1 MNLQR
6 LLVTVC
12 LGLCLFVAGAPHAR
26 AQGSTLKPTT
36 ITSPDLTD
44 DQKAEIKGFVDAN
57 KEGLM
62 GDPLEIK
69 KSRNTL
75 LQPFKNQ
82 QVSVA
87 FRLEYTRDLLPVLR
101 PLLAA
106 ENEVKA
112 VNAVRVAGE
121 LATAGSVELLTDA
134 LNDKREG
141 VRYAAASGFENTFKA
156 MQGTVPVLGGAPALR
171 MVDTVKAA
179 LVREKNPR
187 VMEGLVLAFQEA
199 SRISEKQVE
208 GMRDAGVKAL
218 SEAVVAKVADRK
230 ISPDADASLRRA
242 ILTVRLA
249 VTIQDISAPALQ
261 RSTLLAGA
269 EMAGDLLALAAERM
283 KTAAAPDADLAL
295 MVNESEK
302 AIFFIQPQLAA
313 SPAPKEFKVWQQ
325 VQQGNGAEYR
335 KQVLQIIGPNGI
347 LTTAPF
353 NFKDDRFIKNP

>member
-6 LLVTVC
+6 LLVIVC
-12 LGLCLFVAGAPHAR
+12 LGLGMFATGVPRAR
-26 AQGSTLKPTT
+26 AQGNTLSPKTV
-36 ITSPDLTD
+36 TSPDLND
-44 DQKAEIKGFVDAN
+44 DQKAEVKAFVNANEKG
-57 KEGLM
+57 LS

-69 KSRNTL
+69 KSRNTF

-87 FRLEYTRDLLPVLR
+87 FRLEYTRDLVPVLR
-101 PLLAA
+101 PLLAS
-106 ENEVKA
+106 ESEVIA
-112 VNAVRVAGE
+112 VNAARVAGE
-121 LATAGSVELLTDA
+121 LATAGSVELLADA

-156 MQGTVPVLGGAPALR
+156 MQGTVPALGGTPALR
-171 MVDTVKAA
+171 MVDTVKAG

-187 VMEGLVLAFQEA
+187 VMEGLVLALQEA
-199 SRISEKQVE
+199 SRVSEKQVE

-230 ISPDADASLRRA
+230 ISPDADPALRRA

-249 VTIQDISAPALQ
+249 VTNQNINAPSLQ

-269 EMAGDLLALAAERM
+269 EMAGDLLGVASERM
-283 KTAAAPDADLAL
+283 KAESGADADLAL
-295 MVNESEK
+295 MVKEAET
-302 AIFFIQPQLAA
+302 AIFFIQSQLAA
-313 SPAPKEFKVWQQ
+313 NPPPKDFKVWQQ
-325 VQQGNGAEYR
+325 IQQGNSAEYL